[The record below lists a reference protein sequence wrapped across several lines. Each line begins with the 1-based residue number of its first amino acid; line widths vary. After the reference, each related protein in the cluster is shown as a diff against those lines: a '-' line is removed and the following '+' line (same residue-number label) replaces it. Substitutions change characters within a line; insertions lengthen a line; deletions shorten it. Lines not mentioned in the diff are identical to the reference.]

1 MLRRRNPNPS
11 IKSYRDL
18 RVWQRAMD
26 LTEAVYRATDRF
38 PVTERYGLVA
48 QLRRA
53 SVSVA
58 SNIAEGHARSRGDY
72 QRFLVIAA
80 GSLTEIETQLLLS
93 QRLQFMPTASV
104 EALLDH
110 CGALGRM
117 LSTLRRRL
125 ETGRP

>member
-1 MLRRRNPNPS
+1 
-11 IKSYRDL
+11 
-18 RVWQRAMD
+18 MD
-26 LTEAVYRATDRF
+26 FTEAVYRATDRF

-72 QRFLVIAA
+72 QRFLVISA

-93 QRLQFMPTASV
+93 QRLQFMPTPSV
-104 EALLDH
+104 EALLDQ

-117 LSTLRRRL
+117 LSTLRMRL

>member
-1 MLRRRNPNPS
+1 ME
-11 IKSYRDL
+11 
-18 RVWQRAMD
+18 V
-26 LTEAVYRATDRF
+26 TEAVYRATDRF

-72 QRFLVIAA
+72 QRFLVISA

-93 QRLQFMPTASV
+93 QRLQFMPTPSV
-104 EALLDH
+104 EALLDQ

-117 LSTLRRRL
+117 LSTLRMRL